1 MNEVTLDIEDF
12 DDRDDST
19 IKIVIDGKSDME
31 RWHHDLE
38 IVAVKVLLQ
47 GILKENYIDYGKSN
61 EEYLK
66 DLNEIQEVLD
76 HLKGK

>member
-12 DDRDDST
+12 DERDDST

-38 IVAVKVLLQ
+38 VAAVKVLLQ
-47 GILKENYIDYGKSN
+47 GILKENYSEHGKSN
-61 EEYLK
+61 EDYYKELS
-66 DLNEIQEVLD
+66 EIQEVLD
-76 HLKGK
+76 DLKSK